1 MKRLLL
7 LRHAKAA
14 QDSNRGDH
22 ARALAPRGRRDAP
35 AMGDAM
41 HANGLIPDRVLCST
55 AVRTMETWEL
65 LAPKLKTA
73 PPVELRDGLYL
84 ASWNTILKS
93 VRETDDTAA
102 TLMVI
107 GHNPGIGE
115 CAVALS
121 RAPQSDDERARR
133 GAMSAKFPT
142 GALAVLEF
150 DAGAWRALRPG
161 TATLSAFLTPRNL

>member
-14 QDSNRGDH
+14 QGSHHGDH

-41 HANGLIPDRVLCST
+41 QAHGLIPDQVLCST
-55 AVRTMETWEL
+55 AARTLETWEL
-65 LAPKLKTA
+65 LAPRLKTA
-73 PPVELRDGLYL
+73 PPVALKDGLYL
-84 ASWNTILKS
+84 ASWNAILKA
-93 VRETDDTAA
+93 VREADDAA
-102 TLMVI
+102 KTLLII

-115 CAVALS
+115 CGVALS

-133 GAMSAKFPT
+133 DALSAKFPT

-150 DAGAWRALRPG
+150 DAGAWRALKPG
-161 TATLSAFLTPRNL
+161 TAALSAFLTPRNL